1 MNKLFLILFVIISLV
16 LMAIGTGAIWMY
28 ASPIYTIFEKLLIIS
43 GAIIAFISLPMMI
56 IWDSKAQ

>member
-1 MNKLFLILFVIISLV
+1 MNKLFTILFVIVSFV

-28 ASPIYTIFEKLLIIS
+28 ASPIYTVFEKLIIS

-56 IWDSKAQ
+56 IWDCKAE

>member
-1 MNKLFLILFVIISLV
+1 MNKFFLILFVIVSLV

-28 ASPIYTIFEKLLIIS
+28 ASPIYTIFEKLLIS
-43 GAIIAFISLPMMI
+43 VALIAFISLPMMI

>member
-1 MNKLFLILFVIISLV
+1 MNKLFLILSIIVSLV

-28 ASPIYTIFEKLLIIS
+28 ASPIYTIFEKLLIS
-43 GAIIAFISLPMMI
+43 VAIIAFISLPMMI

>member
-1 MNKLFLILFVIISLV
+1 MNKLFLILFVIVSLV

-28 ASPIYTIFEKLLIIS
+28 ASPIYTIFEKLIIS
-43 GAIIAFISLPMMI
+43 VAIIAFMSLPMMI

>member
-1 MNKLFLILFVIISLV
+1 MNKLLLILFVIISLV
-16 LMAIGTGAIWMY
+16 LMAIGTGAIWIY
-28 ASPIYTIFEKLLIIS
+28 ASPIYTIFEKLIIS

>member
-1 MNKLFLILFVIISLV
+1 MNKLFLILFVIVSLV

-28 ASPIYTIFEKLLIIS
+28 ASPIYTIFEKLIIS

-56 IWDSKAQ
+56 IWDCRAK

>member
-1 MNKLFLILFVIISLV
+1 MNKLFTILFVIVSLV

-28 ASPIYTIFEKLLIIS
+28 ASPIYTVFEKLIIS

-56 IWDSKAQ
+56 IWDCKAQ

>member
-1 MNKLFLILFVIISLV
+1 MNKLFLILFVIVSLV

-28 ASPIYTIFEKLLIIS
+28 ASPIYTIFEKLIIS
-43 GAIIAFISLPMMI
+43 GAIIAFLSLTMMI

>member
-28 ASPIYTIFEKLLIIS
+28 ASPIYTIFEKLLIS
-43 GAIIAFISLPMMI
+43 GAIIAFMSLPMMVI
-56 IWDSKAQ
+56 LDSKAQ

>member
-1 MNKLFLILFVIISLV
+1 MNKLFLILFVIVSLV

-28 ASPIYTIFEKLLIIS
+28 ASPIYTIFEKILIS
-43 GAIIAFISLPMMI
+43 VAIIAFVSLPMMV

>member
-1 MNKLFLILFVIISLV
+1 MNKLFLILFVIVSLV

-28 ASPIYTIFEKLLIIS
+28 ASPIYTIFEKLLIS
-43 GAIIAFISLPMMI
+43 VALIAFISLPMMI

>member
-16 LMAIGTGAIWMY
+16 LMTIGTGAIWMY
-28 ASPIYTIFEKLLIIS
+28 ASPIYTIFEKLIIS
-43 GAIIAFISLPMMI
+43 VAIIAFMSLPMMI

>member
-1 MNKLFLILFVIISLV
+1 MNKLLLVLLVIVSLV

-28 ASPIYTIFEKLLIIS
+28 ASPIYTIFEKLIIS

>member
-1 MNKLFLILFVIISLV
+1 MNKLFIILLVIVSLV

-28 ASPIYTIFEKLLIIS
+28 ASPIYTIFEKLIIS

>member
-1 MNKLFLILFVIISLV
+1 MNKLLLILFVIISLV

-28 ASPIYTIFEKLLIIS
+28 ASPIYTIFEKLLIS
-43 GAIIAFISLPMMI
+43 GAIIAFMSLPMMI